1 MATAAGA
8 DGGAA
13 SRSDAL
19 GKTLPLGLVFLA
31 LVLLAGNV
39 ASLLLAAL
47 LLKAHAPD
55 TVRQLLDIVIANGC
69 GGLEGGGADGGGRH
83 RHGRAL
89 VDLSVGLCNAE
100 ADAALSLLFLIA
112 LLVGPSLLPLAS
124 VSNSLLLVG
133 TAPSVAVA
141 RAGGRVAIM
150 LGLGRRAGC
159 GRDCLDYFDLD
170 ARSLHTLSALNP
182 LIPRNPA
189 INNDGPAGEARARVA
204 G

>member
-13 SRSDAL
+13 SRPDAL

-39 ASLLLAAL
+39 AGLLLTAL

-55 TVRQLLDIVIANGC
+55 TVRQLLNIVITRGC

-124 VSNSLLLVG
+124 VSNGLLLVG
-133 TAPSVAVA
+133 AAPSVAVA
-141 RAGGRVAIM
+141 GAGGRVAIM
-150 LGLGRRAGC
+150 LGRRAGC
-159 GRDCLDYFDLD
+159 GRDGLYYFDLD
-170 ARSLHTLSALNP
+170 ARSLHTLIALNP

-189 INNDGPAGEARARVA
+189 IDNDGPAGEARARVA
-204 G
+204 R